1 MGFTDLLSSGRGPGV
16 IGTLV
21 ALLVL
26 VGFGG
31 LFMVFDKD
39 MERAGGKKIEA
50 VVRDLGLEIEGK
62 QTQLASF
69 KELVKQGDLLKE
81 QENTIGEIKASVAQG
96 APKIEELKANISAAE
111 AANKEAKAAW
121 EEYKNQYRAQTWEKA
136 IGRNI
141 GDVKGVTS
149 GKLYTNAVIT
159 KVEHIG
165 LRVTDSTGPKRIA
178 LEDVP
183 LSLVD
188 ELQLSKEIALVDE
201 GQAGDD
207 EEIHR
212 LLAEL
217 TELGERRD
225 AKEAFIEQLEN
236 KATDSE
242 KSASTANTSS
252 GEYDRL
258 ISRLQA
264 QIRAEKGKSVSKAP
278 QMEQELRQLKAR
290 ADANRASI
298 EPLRQAARE
307 ARAAIPQARTD
318 LRKLEDD
325 FAAKNKEIE
334 AKRAAKKAATP
345 APTE

>member
-39 MERAGGKKIEA
+39 MERVGGKKIEA

-96 APKIEELKANISAAE
+96 APKIEELKANIAE
-111 AANKEAKAAW
+111 AETSNTAALEAW

-136 IGRNI
+136 IGRNL
-141 GDVKGVTS
+141 GDVKGRTS

-159 KVEHIG
+159 KVEHTG
-165 LRVTDSTGPKRIA
+165 LRVTDSTGPKRID
-178 LEDVP
+178 LVDVP
-183 LSLVD
+183 LPLVD
-188 ELQLSKEIALVDE
+188 ELQMSEEIAGALTKKENIDV
-201 GQAGDD
+201 G
-207 EEIHR
+207 IHIDN
-212 LLAEL
+212 AEL
-217 TELGERRD
+217 AALYERLQ
-225 AKEAFIEQLEN
+225 AKASSVEDLEN
-236 KATDSE
+236 KANKAE
-242 KSASTANTSS
+242 AAASAANTNVA
-252 GEYDRL
+252 EFDRAV
-258 ISRLQA
+258 SRLQA
-264 QIRAEKGKSVSKAP
+264 QIRAEKGKPLSKAP
-278 QMEQELRQLKAR
+278 QMEKELRDLRTR

-298 EPLRQAARE
+298 ETNRQAARD
-307 ARAAIPQARTD
+307 ARSALAQARTD
-318 LRKLEDD
+318 LRKLQDD
-325 FAAKNKEIE
+325 FKAKDKEI
-334 AKRAAKKAATP
+334 KDKATANP